1 MPITKASSS
10 AVAPGAKGELVVGN
24 ATNDSGILAVGAN
37 NTVLTADSSTATGV
51 KWATP
56 AAGGMTLLSTTSIG
70 TNTTTSLTGIS
81 QDYTHLVVL
90 VKDLFRTGSNTTV
103 SFRFGNGSVETSGYY
118 YNGQTSSSTTSVI
131 EYGSFGQDAIYMDI
145 AGTNNRF
152 QPNNFQIEFPF
163 YSQTN
168 LTKNFNFQ
176 NVSFNGSY
184 QGQIRNGYG
193 SVGTFSSA
201 INCVNVIIS
210 STPDTGGTV
219 YLYGVK

>member
-10 AVAPGAKGELVVGN
+10 AVAPAAKGQLVVGS
-24 ATNDSGILAVGAN
+24 ATNDSGIVSVGAN
-37 NTVLTADSSTATGV
+37 GTVLTADSAEATGV

-70 TNTTTSLTGIS
+70 TSTTTSLTGIS

-103 SFRFGNGSVETSGYY
+103 SFRYGNGSVETANYY
-118 YNGQTSSSTTSVI
+118 YNGQTSSSTSGVI
-131 EYGSFGQDAIYMDI
+131 EYGSFSQDAIYMDI
-145 AGTNNRF
+145 AGTNNRQ

-163 YSQTN
+163 YSQAN

-176 NVSFNGSY
+176 NVSFNGSF
-184 QGQIRNGYG
+184 QGQLRNGYG
-193 SVGTFSSA
+193 AQGSFSSV
-201 INCVNVIIS
+201 INCINVIIS
-210 STPDTGGTV
+210 STPDTGGTI